1 MQRVVLDSPVDFD
14 GWRNAA
20 RTLLAADVDPSSVE
34 WCVAGESRGLFGED
48 SGAIAAAGPGAGVV
62 SARTAGTT
70 VSAREN
76 DIRVPSAFVALARTA
91 ILHSDPDRFALLHV
105 LLKRVTRHRDLL
117 KLAVDPDVA
126 RAEQMAKSVRH
137 DMHKMTAFVRFREI
151 LDASGGGPVYVAW
164 FEPTHHIV
172 EATSPFFARRFTNRR
187 WSILTPE
194 RSVHWDG
201 KTLQLAPGA
210 ARTDAPGDDK
220 LEDLWR
226 TYYANIF
233 NPARLKIDMMQK
245 EMPQKYWRNL
255 PEAELIAPLIASAR
269 RRTQSMID
277 EAPIEPPRRRMEAIA
292 SGFHPH
298 AQAQAQAP
306 TPTPTPTGAEGA
318 VPAAG
323 TLDSLDNIRAA
334 AKQCR
339 QCPLWQPA
347 TQTVFGEGDAH
358 ARVMLVGEQ
367 AGDQED
373 LVGRPF
379 VGPAGRLLDRALAQA
394 GIDRQALYVT
404 NAVKHFKFVSK
415 GRRRI
420 HQRPAEAEID
430 ACYPWLDMEI
440 QQVQPS
446 LVVAMGATATRAL
459 TGKTMGIEAN
469 RGRII
474 ELPNGKAVMITVH
487 PSYLLRIPEDAQPRE
502 FARFVADLERARPY
516 LTITPPTHPPAT
528 PDR

>member
-1 MQRVVLDSPVDFD
+1 MQRVVLDSSVDFD
-14 GWRNAA
+14 GWRKAA
-20 RTLLAADVDPSSVE
+20 RTLLAAGVEPSVVE
-34 WCVAGESRGLFGED
+34 WSVAGETRGLFGDDGGVITAAE
-48 SGAIAAAGPGAGVV
+48 SGQGAAAARASKDAV
-62 SARTAGTT
+62 SVRQT
-70 VSAREN
+70 
-76 DIRVPSAFVALARTA
+76 DIRVPSAFVRLAQTA
-91 ILHSDPDRFALLHV
+91 ILHSDPGRFALFYS
-105 LLKRVTRHRDLL
+105 LLKRVSEQRNLL
-117 KLAVDPDVA
+117 KVAVDPDVA

-151 LDASGGGPVYVAW
+151 LDAAGEPVYVAW

-172 EATSPFFARRFTNRR
+172 EATAPFFARRFTNRR

-201 KTLQLAPGA
+201 KSLQFAPGA
-210 ARTDAPGDDK
+210 ARTDAPDDDK

-269 RRTQSMID
+269 HRTQSMID
-277 EAPIEPPRRRMEAIA
+277 EAPTEPPKRRMEVIA
-292 SGFHPH
+292 SGF
-298 AQAQAQAP
+298 AP
-306 TPTPTPTGAEGA
+306 P
-318 VPAAG
+318 VSLPA
-323 TLDSLDNIRAA
+323 TLDTLDNIRAA

-339 QCPLWQPA
+339 QCPLWEPA

-358 ARVMLVGEQ
+358 ARVMLIGEQ

-379 VGPAGRLLDRALAQA
+379 VGPAGQLLNRALAQA
-394 GIDRQALYVT
+394 GIDREKLYVT

-415 GRRRI
+415 GKRRI
-420 HQRPAEAEID
+420 HQRPVDAEID
-430 ACYPWLDMEI
+430 ACYPWLDREL

-474 ELPNGKAVMITVH
+474 ELSDGSAMMITVH
-487 PSYLLRIPEDAQPRE
+487 PSYLLRISDDAQPRE

-516 LTITPPTHPPAT
+516 LERIMRPPESTQSEEERTGAHPAITPSTHPPAT
-528 PDR
+528 LDR